1 MDKSFPTEQAVTMTI
16 ATFEDLLRAA
26 HAQPEPQRLL
36 FVFAG
41 AELPEDS
48 TPEQRRLFEAGEGG
62 ALVPLMSVDK
72 SPGEVAGFGALV
84 EESLEFSPGWAVVF
98 VAGLAGRAGRAP
110 SSDETDHALK
120 RMIDSVKSGQFG
132 AFMPFDR
139 QGVPVLFD

>member
-1 MDKSFPTEQAVTMTI
+1 MTMMI
-16 ATFEDLLRAA
+16 ETFEDLLRAA

-48 TPEQRRLFEAGEGG
+48 TPEQRLLFEAGEGG

-72 SPGEVAGFGALV
+72 APGELTGFGTLV
-84 EESLEFSPGWAVVF
+84 EESLEFAPGWAVVF
-98 VAGLAGRAGRAP
+98 VAGLAGREGRAP
-110 SSDETDHALK
+110 SGDEADHALK
-120 RMIDSVKSGQFG
+120 RMIESVKSGQFG